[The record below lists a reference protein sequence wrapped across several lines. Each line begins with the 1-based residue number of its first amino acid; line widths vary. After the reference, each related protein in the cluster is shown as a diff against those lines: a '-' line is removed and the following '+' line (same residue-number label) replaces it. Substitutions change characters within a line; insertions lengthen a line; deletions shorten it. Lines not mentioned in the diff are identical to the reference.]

1 MKGVCMLVGYNFNNI
16 YKTYT
21 WNIDRY
27 KENLSKLLSSYIQ
40 CKKEN
45 GAILPKIIYT
55 VPYYKDMGYMT
66 IGATW
71 YKAIKVY
78 YSITMDPYTYSK
90 DNIYV
95 TNKVIEIKL
104 GTLSRIRK
112 DYDLD

>member
-1 MKGVCMLVGYNFNNI
+1 MVGYCFNNI

-21 WNIDRY
+21 WNIDKY
-27 KENLSKLLSSYIQ
+27 KENLLKLINSYIR

-45 GAILPKIIYT
+45 GAILPKIVYT

-66 IGATW
+66 IDTTW
-71 YKAIKVY
+71 YKTIKVY

-112 DYDLD
+112 DYYDLD